1 MTVNRNKFILLG
13 ALAVGLLF
21 SGAAAAQ
28 AQSEPSDVQSLVKIS
43 KGIANLVKAPKAAD
57 ADEPVPP
64 PPPGKFDRLPVPAA
78 AGVVLRAASLNA
90 LDDAVSKFFAQTSG
104 ADFSVLSALRLTDYR
119 RVLGAIDPGAEL
131 GIVAFCKNAPPE
143 LAVLLPVSEKNFPAF
158 VTALA
163 KTAPEQSSSIGSDGK
178 TANIT
183 LKLGDS
189 IVVVARQI
197 TPDYVALVQA
207 SDARLLDFFE
217 LGVPRRPE
225 AELPP
230 GLTAPALSLEAT
242 PVGLMQLTEENRPF
256 WKEVEKILDG
266 IEKTLQEAQVAANLT
281 EIREH
286 IRQNLLALRVDV
298 SIDEYGVY
306 LSTQTT
312 PRPDSQ
318 SAKQLASFG
327 ELPPLNAEADRFFVV
342 LPDVEAPLSGQSDI
356 APLLAESLPK
366 PFNRLKFVEYSLNLP
381 LESELAAES
390 WQFFLEVDDADEFVK
405 EMIIPKARAI
415 GSYIGSKQV
424 EDVGAQLF
432 GAIAERRLSR
442 QETRRR
448 QPRRLVDPEEAAQ
461 RGAALGNLLGSA
473 IGADSGEQSAM
484 KQYKFDDYKMYI
496 SDLET
501 YARQT
506 KLMQAEAA
514 GQNVPNAPG
523 AQLLFDRNR
532 PLLSALDVLM
542 ANVENGD
549 ALQNM
554 ILRSANEQAEQV
566 DNSPLFARKSNI
578 IVLDKTHILLG
589 LGNEDLLRMAV
600 NNWKSLS
607 VPSIRYMGTV
617 ADRDGIVNLQNLYVQ
632 IPNPEDSKLVT
643 AIRLDLA
650 SGQAYYQ
657 WLAEY
662 YLPGAPKL
670 DSFQLPDGMPKAL
683 VVSSIAG
690 PSEFTRVV
698 APHKMIS
705 DIFETFSGG
714 QTPLQAILQSKQ
726 ADAGEAAGESEGD
739 LDDAFN

>member
-1 MTVNRNKFILLG
+1 
-13 ALAVGLLF
+13 
-21 SGAAAAQ
+21 
-28 AQSEPSDVQSLVKIS
+28 
-43 KGIANLVKAPKAAD
+43 
-57 ADEPVPP
+57 
-64 PPPGKFDRLPVPAA
+64 
-78 AGVVLRAASLNA
+78 
-90 LDDAVSKFFAQTSG
+90 
-104 ADFSVLSALRLTDYR
+104 
-119 RVLGAIDPGAEL
+119 
-131 GIVAFCKNAPPE
+131 
-143 LAVLLPVSEKNFPAF
+143 
-158 VTALA
+158 
-163 KTAPEQSSSIGSDGK
+163 
-178 TANIT
+178 
-183 LKLGDS
+183 
-189 IVVVARQI
+189 
-197 TPDYVALVQA
+197 
-207 SDARLLDFFE
+207 
-217 LGVPRRPE
+217 
-225 AELPP
+225 
-230 GLTAPALSLEAT
+230 
-242 PVGLMQLTEENRPF
+242 
-256 WKEVEKILDG
+256 
-266 IEKTLQEAQVAANLT
+266 
-281 EIREH
+281 
-286 IRQNLLALRVDV
+286 
-298 SIDEYGVY
+298 
-306 LSTQTT
+306 
-312 PRPDSQ
+312 
-318 SAKQLASFG
+318 
-327 ELPPLNAEADRFFVV
+327 
-342 LPDVEAPLSGQSDI
+342 
-356 APLLAESLPK
+356 
-366 PFNRLKFVEYSLNLP
+366 
-381 LESELAAES
+381 
-390 WQFFLEVDDADEFVK
+390 
-405 EMIIPKARAI
+405 
-415 GSYIGSKQV
+415 
-424 EDVGAQLF
+424 
-432 GAIAERRLSR
+432 
-442 QETRRR
+442 
-448 QPRRLVDPEEAAQ
+448 
-461 RGAALGNLLGSA
+461 
-473 IGADSGEQSAM
+473 M

-589 LGNEDLLRMAV
+589 LGNEDLLRLAV

-662 YLPGAPKL
+662 YLKGAPKL

-726 ADAGEAAGESEGD
+726 ADAGEESDDSEGD